1 MLRVLSIFAVLAG
14 MAGPTAMA
22 LPPDNGSPMWKPS
35 TGHPWAHKL
44 VAVNW
49 AEDKHTHGGNGFI
62 WGEGGCFVITNA
74 HNTLSKPDP
83 KNPGKSIP
91 RYLGALEAL
100 EDRDNL
106 PIYVAVDLNPVT
118 GQFRKIIQAKLWH
131 SDNAYHD
138 SVRRSQSTA
147 EYIRG
152 DIAIYKLEECLGEEY
167 AVTLC
172 ELPREQPQPLGN
184 LYNLHVWKTGE
195 LTGKLYTQGPCHTDQ
210 TNRDNSV
217 FRANCANRPGMSG
230 SIYVMEKPGGD
241 FCVAGMITMRN
252 EELALTLGMLARR
265 ILSHTRTLDPVYIQQ
280 LEADLIEMRRQ
291 QQGQRP

>member
-1 MLRVLSIFAVLAG
+1 MLRVLSIFALLAG

-74 HNTLSKPDP
+74 HVTLSKPDP
-83 KNPGKSIP
+83 KNPGKMIP
-91 RYLGALEAL
+91 RYLGDLEAL

-106 PIYVAVDLNPVT
+106 PIYVSVDLNPLT
-118 GQFRKIIQAKLWH
+118 GQFRKIIRAKLWH

-138 SVRRSQSTA
+138 SVRRSQTA
-147 EYIRG
+147 EQHLRG
-152 DIAIYKLEECLGEEY
+152 DIAIYKLEECLGDQY
-167 AVTLC
+167 SVNLC
-172 ELPREQPQPLGN
+172 QLPVEQAQPQGD
-184 LYNLHVWKTGE
+184 LYNIHVWKTSE
-195 LTGKLYTQGPCHTDQ
+195 LTGRLYTQGPCQSDP
-210 TNRDNSV
+210 TNKDNTV
-217 FRANCANRPGMSG
+217 FWLNCVSRPGMSG
-230 SIYVMEKPGGD
+230 SLYVTTQANGNL
-241 FCVAGMITMRN
+241 CAAGMMSHGQSG
-252 EELALTLGMLARR
+252 ESLGMLARR
-265 ILSHTRTLDPVYIQQ
+265 ILSHTRKLDPVYIQQ